1 MPASLRNFLLSFL
14 PASALL
20 VVILPTAA
28 ALVVSHWAGMQR
40 QQEIATMMAR
50 QVLQRTDTISK
61 EMMAANARFSQL
73 ARQDSC
79 SPKSIKLMRM
89 ALLHTD
95 TLADVGFIRNN
106 RLVCSAFGLQDT
118 PVGPPTY
125 TSHAGY
131 HIRSGLRL
139 PAANDIRLVAATDPR
154 TNITLLVHDAMAMDA
169 VPTDSP
175 WLAAVVGDGPIR
187 AVLASRGQF
196 DPDWLRYATGGGTGS
211 FISKSAI
218 VVWLHSNVGAYT
230 IFVAM
235 PPEMWQPALR
245 KSSLLALALGL
256 PISVLLAFA
265 LRRMANRNTTIRYL
279 LRQALKHGEL
289 SLAYQPI
296 VELTSGR
303 WVGAEALMRWKR
315 PRGEI
320 IPPDVFIPIAEKSG
334 LMPTIREYLIH
345 TLEREAPA
353 LFQQHPDFH
362 VALNFCAEDF
372 CASEFPMRLKA
383 AIERIGARPQ
393 NVQLEVTERVF
404 MHLENACPS
413 IDSLQKL
420 GVAVAID
427 DFGTGF
433 SSLSYLTRLKFDSLK
448 IDKSFVNT
456 IETGAVTSK
465 IVNHI
470 IEMAKS
476 LDISMIAEGVETE
489 IQAEY
494 LRTRGVQYAQGW
506 LYAKAMPM
514 AELLEQLNHSSRSVQ
529 QRKTH

>member
-1 MPASLRNFLLSFL
+1 
-14 PASALL
+14 
-20 VVILPTAA
+20 
-28 ALVVSHWAGMQR
+28 
-40 QQEIATMMAR
+40 MMAR
-50 QVLQRTDTISK
+50 QVLQRTDTINK
-61 EMMAANARFSQL
+61 EMTAANARFSQL
-73 ARQDSC
+73 AGQDPC
-79 SPKSIKLMRM
+79 SPKGIKLMRM

-106 RLVCSAFGLQDT
+106 RLVCSAFGLRDI
-118 PVGPPTY
+118 PIGPPTY
-125 TSHAGY
+125 ISPSGY
-131 HIRSGLRL
+131 GYQIRSGLRL
-139 PAANDIRLVAATDPR
+139 QDANDIRLVAATDPR
-154 TNITLLVHDAMAMDA
+154 TNITLLVHNVMAMSA

-175 WLAAVVGDGPIR
+175 WLAAVVGDGPTQ

-196 DPDWLRYATGGGTGS
+196 ERDWLRHTTGEGTGS

-218 VVWLHSNVGAYT
+218 VVWIHSNVGAYT

-345 TLEREAPA
+345 ALERESSA

-372 CASEFPMRLKA
+372 CASDFPARLKT

-404 MHLENACPS
+404 MHLENACPA

-494 LRTRGVQYAQGW
+494 LRTHGVQYAQGW
-506 LYAKAMPM
+506 LYAKAMPIT
-514 AELLEQLNHSSRSVQ
+514 ELLEQLNHSSRSGQ
-529 QRKTH
+529 QHKRH